1 MTDGRYPTALAAP
14 SQQDPQAIQAAID
27 WVHGQL
33 KPGQQVLVWTPN
45 RPALMEHPDLVVFA
59 RAHTSMT
66 QKTRSNVRWSG
77 GPMLAG
83 WPDTD
88 ALDEL
93 AEDRRVSALCVIP
106 HGTLDEVAAWAARTG
121 AVRLGTAGSLP
132 EVATLD
138 PVVERGLEAL
148 TGMVNHANNLAGALD
163 KRDAVNVLMTLH
175 HGGYPLDS
183 AAVHSWVLAHGWPA
197 RGARRLREMCDKL
210 AAGRTLRA
218 GAPSILGRDVLQQWQ
233 QSATLR

>member
-1 MTDGRYPTALAAP
+1 MTNGRYPTALTAP
-14 SQQDPQAIQAAID
+14 SQQDPQAIRAAIA

-33 KPGQQVLVWTPN
+33 EPGRQALVWTPN
-45 RPALMEHPDLVVFA
+45 RSALMEHPDLVVFA
-59 RAHTSMT
+59 RRHTSMT
-66 QKTRSNVRWSG
+66 RKTSSTMRWSG
-77 GPMLAG
+77 GPVLAG

-121 AVRLGTAGSLP
+121 ATRLGTAAVLP
-132 EVATLD
+132 ALATLD

-148 TGMVNHANNLAGALD
+148 TGMVNHANNLAGVLD
-163 KRDAVNVLMTLH
+163 KRDAVNVLTTLH
-175 HGGYPLDS
+175 QGGYPLDPE
-183 AAVHSWVLAHGWPA
+183 AVHSWVLAHGWPA
-197 RGARRLREMCDKL
+197 RGAQRLREMCDKL
-210 AAGRTLRA
+210 VAGRTLRA

-233 QSATLR
+233 QSVTSR